1 MDGDTEV
8 IRNLLVPMGS
18 AFNPCESGEAALLE
32 LSAGVVGRLPTGH
45 VASLSTQIFAVI
57 NKRERKRRPTGQPEF
72 QAACCIGG
80 FWQLNLGG
88 AEEAQQVA

>member
-57 NKRERKRRPTGQPEF
+57 NKCRMLSRLVLEAEARGLASTGSSGGVARRSD
-72 QAACCIGG
+72 
-80 FWQLNLGG
+80 
-88 AEEAQQVA
+88 

>member
-32 LSAGVVGRLPTGH
+32 LSARVVGRLPTGH
-45 VASLSTQIFAVI
+45 VARLSTQIFAVI
-57 NKRERKRRPTGQPEF
+57 NRCPENTH
-72 QAACCIGG
+72 A
-80 FWQLNLGG
+80 
-88 AEEAQQVA
+88 

>member
-18 AFNPCESGEAALLE
+18 AFNPYESGEAALLE

-45 VASLSTQIFAVI
+45 VASLSTQIFTAI
-57 NKRERKRRPTGQPEF
+57 NKLPEP
-72 QAACCIGG
+72 
-80 FWQLNLGG
+80 
-88 AEEAQQVA
+88 

>member
-18 AFNPCESGEAALLE
+18 AFNPCESGEATLLK

-45 VASLSTQIFAVI
+45 VASLSTQIFAAI
-57 NKRERKRRPTGQPEF
+57 NKSASEKCAGAGLPRSIIRARQRSEVGRSRRKLRTQT
-72 QAACCIGG
+72 I
-80 FWQLNLGG
+80 
-88 AEEAQQVA
+88 